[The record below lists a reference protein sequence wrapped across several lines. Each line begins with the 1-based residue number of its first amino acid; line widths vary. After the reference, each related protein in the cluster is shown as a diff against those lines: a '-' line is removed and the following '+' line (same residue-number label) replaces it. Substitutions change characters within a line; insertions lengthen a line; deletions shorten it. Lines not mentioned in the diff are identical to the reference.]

1 MTKEQKEW
9 IDSAN
14 YAQLL
19 SKWRFAQGNEPL
31 FQGECGAYYSQVMR
45 QKKEEHPNPG
55 EVSKLI
61 GWG

>member
-19 SKWRFAQGNEPL
+19 SKWRFAQGDEPW
-31 FQGECGAYYSQVMR
+31 FQGECGTYYSQVMR
-45 QKKEEHPNPG
+45 QKKKSIQTP
-55 EVSKLI
+55 VKLAN
-61 GWG
+61 